1 MTVFVAIEQHFSEY
15 EGHIYTD
22 IAFSYQYW
30 KEYSSVFDEVR
41 PIARVQKVDELPSD
55 WQRADGPGVIFMKV
69 RNYLGFWDFLKKF
82 CGVLM
87 DTYRVTCSKG
97 CYLLRMGNISTFCWI
112 WLFLK
117 RRPYAF
123 EVVGHAG
130 KSVLMVKNV
139 QEFGLAKLIA
149 SINHML
155 TRLQAKFAQCCSYT
169 SQYVRGLYPSSNK
182 ANEWVFSS
190 VKLDESVITSVRPVD
205 SFRVKPFHIVSIG
218 RLEPEKGHAVLID
231 ALANLNKINPGF
243 TAKII
248 GPGKEIDNLKH
259 QVNKLGLTG
268 KVEVSAAIPWGQ
280 QLFEELDKAHLF
292 ILPSITEGMPRALI
306 EAMARGLPA
315 IGSDTGGIKELLSKK
330 YLIPPDDVGALA
342 HKIAEIIDNP
352 QELAAMSKA
361 NLSKALEYRP
371 EIMNQR
377 KIEFWQ
383 FIKNNC
389 C

>member
-190 VKLDESVITSVRPVD
+190 V
-205 SFRVKPFHIVSIG
+205 
-218 RLEPEKGHAVLID
+218 
-231 ALANLNKINPGF
+231 
-243 TAKII
+243 
-248 GPGKEIDNLKH
+248 
-259 QVNKLGLTG
+259 
-268 KVEVSAAIPWGQ
+268 
-280 QLFEELDKAHLF
+280 
-292 ILPSITEGMPRALI
+292 
-306 EAMARGLPA
+306 
-315 IGSDTGGIKELLSKK
+315 
-330 YLIPPDDVGALA
+330 
-342 HKIAEIIDNP
+342 
-352 QELAAMSKA
+352 
-361 NLSKALEYRP
+361 
-371 EIMNQR
+371 
-377 KIEFWQ
+377 
-383 FIKNNC
+383 
-389 C
+389 